1 MVSEDLMKK
10 MQDQQ
15 DRTYGKYCSV
25 MPRAL
30 KGMLDEHINND
41 SELSEKEDRVKD
53 VHSYMEMKLI
63 DKLWDALGD
72 SIEEISN
79 EAKQEYQLGDY
90 RPTEDDLRFSDR
102 EQEYRDEGL

>member
-1 MVSEDLMKK
+1 MVSEDLMKEMK
-10 MQDQQ
+10 DQS

-30 KGMLDEHINND
+30 KGMLEEHINND
-41 SELSEKEDRVKD
+41 SELSENEDRIKD

-90 RPTEDDLRFSDR
+90 RPTEDELRFSDR

>member
-1 MVSEDLMKK
+1 MASEQLMKEMK
-10 MQDQQ
+10 DQS
-15 DRTYGKYCSV
+15 DRTYGKFCSV

-30 KGMLDEHINND
+30 KGMLDDHINND
-41 SELSEKEDRVKD
+41 SELSENEDRIKD